1 MDAPL
6 LTTRDVV
13 EHVVTARAKGKTLD
27 IGAGSA
33 KYRQT
38 ILSGAV
44 TSYETCDIHPGP
56 HVDSVQDIHRLT
68 FNDATYDTVL
78 SFQVFEHIK
87 DPRKASEE
95 IFRVLKPGGTCII
108 TAPFLSPQ
116 HADPSDYQRFT
127 VMGMRELFSRAGFE
141 ILECEADG
149 AVFTVL
155 AEFVKFM
162 FINPYADKRPGR
174 VKRKLAQSAID
185 LLLWMDRKRFSKS
198 KDFYAN
204 VHLVGRKP

>member
-1 MDAPL
+1 MNPPM

-13 EHVVTARAKGKTLD
+13 EGVVTARAKGKTLD

-33 KYRQT
+33 KYRAT
-38 ILSGAV
+38 ILAGAV

-56 HVDSVQDIHRLT
+56 NVDSVQDIHHLT
-68 FNDATYDTVL
+68 FADASFDTIL
-78 SFQVFEHIK
+78 CFQVFEHIK

-95 IFRVLKPGGTCII
+95 IFRVLKPGGVCII

-127 VMGMRELFSRAGFE
+127 VMGMRELFGRAGFE
-141 ILECEADG
+141 IVECEAHG
-149 AVFTVL
+149 AIFTVL

-162 FINPYADKRPGR
+162 FINPYADKKPGR
-174 VKRKLAQSAID
+174 VKRKLAQKAID
-185 LLLWMDRKRFSKS
+185 LLLWMDRKRLSKS

-204 VHLVGRKP
+204 VYLVGKKP